1 MTLEQVILYVVAAV
15 LIAVALW
22 RRSGGLRARTVR
34 GNIVVGDNHGTIAQT
49 YTDAGP
55 RGGAPAPPP
64 PPTQVDWFGRL
75 IGIAGLLIA
84 AAQFAY
90 DVFGHK

>member
-1 MTLEQVILYVVAAV
+1 MTLEQVILYIVAAV

-22 RRSGGLRARTVR
+22 RRSGGLRARIVG
-34 GNIVVGDNHGTIAQT
+34 GNIVVGDNHGTVAQS
-49 YTDAGP
+49 YTEAGSAP
-55 RGGAPAPPP
+55 PAPE
-64 PPTQVDWFGRL
+64 DWFGRW
-75 IGIAGLLIA
+75 IGIAGVLIA